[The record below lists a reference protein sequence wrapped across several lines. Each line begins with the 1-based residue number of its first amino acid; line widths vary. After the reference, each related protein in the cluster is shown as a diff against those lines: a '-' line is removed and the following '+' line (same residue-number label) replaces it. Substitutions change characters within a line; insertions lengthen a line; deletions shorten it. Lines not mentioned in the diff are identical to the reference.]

1 VGSDFIQNSWVL
13 SGLLLF
19 SSYIQ
24 RRFTHLIRRSFM
36 RFIALIMLNLV
47 AAAELWAA
55 SNCPLVLAHRGASGY
70 RPEHT
75 LAAYQLAMDMG
86 ADFVEPD
93 LVITR
98 DGELIARHEP
108 NIMDTTDVLLHP
120 EFADRR
126 RTKMLDGTAVDGFF
140 AEDFTLAEIKKLRAI
155 QNRPYRD
162 QSYNGLYPV
171 PTLREIIALVQNH
184 EKSTGRVVGLYPEIK
199 HPSYFRMQGLP
210 LEEKLIDTLIL
221 TGFVNPLRLY
231 IQSFEVASLKDILQP
246 LMRTHGLKLPLIQLM
261 DEFSS
266 QPYDYVLA
274 GRKET
279 YGELVQKNSL
289 KTLVATYAKG
299 IGVWKG
305 SFIKREPLEVAV
317 DLDGN
322 GVAETRERLT
332 GEVLPVIADAHAAGL
347 LVHPYTMRN
356 EEQFLALGYASA
368 QDEYKALMALGVDGF
383 FTDFPDTA
391 REAISLACP
400 DRLQ

>member
-1 VGSDFIQNSWVL
+1 
-13 SGLLLF
+13 
-19 SSYIQ
+19 
-24 RRFTHLIRRSFM
+24 M
-36 RFIALIMLNLV
+36 RFFAVITLSLL

-55 SNCPLVLAHRGASGY
+55 APCPLVLAHRGASGY

-75 LAAYQLAMDMG
+75 LVAYQLAMDMG

-108 NIMDTTDVLLHP
+108 NIMETTDVLLHP

-126 RTKMLDGTAVDGFF
+126 RTKMLDGKAVDGFF
-140 AEDFTLAEIKKLRAI
+140 AEDFTLAEIKRLRAV

-162 QSYNGLYPV
+162 QSYNGVYPI
-171 PTLREIIALVQNH
+171 PTLREIITLVQNH
-184 EKSTGRVVGLYPEIK
+184 EKSTGRKVGLYPEIK
-199 HPSYFRMQGLP
+199 HPSYFRRQGLP

-221 TGFVNPLRLY
+221 TGFVNPLRLF
-231 IQSFEVASLKDILQP
+231 IQSFEVASLKDILRP
-246 LMRTHGLKLPLIQLM
+246 LMRTHGLKLPLIQLV
-261 DEFSS
+261 DALSS

-279 YGELVQKNSL
+279 YGELVQKTSL
-289 KTLVATYAKG
+289 KTSVATYARG

-305 SFIKREPLEVAV
+305 SFVKREPLAVAV

-322 GVAETRERLT
+322 GVAETTEGLT
-332 GEVLPVIADAHAAGL
+332 GEVLPLIADAHAAGL
-347 LVHPYTMRN
+347 LVHTYTMRN

-368 QDEYKALMALGVDGF
+368 RDEYKALIALGVDGF

-400 DRLQ
+400 DRLP

>member
-1 VGSDFIQNSWVL
+1 
-13 SGLLLF
+13 
-19 SSYIQ
+19 
-24 RRFTHLIRRSFM
+24 M
-36 RFIALIMLNLV
+36 RFIAWITLSFL
-47 AAAELWAA
+47 AGAELWAA
-55 SNCPLVLAHRGASGY
+55 APCPLVLAHRGASGY

-75 LAAYQLAMDMG
+75 LVAYQLAMDMG

-108 NIMDTTDVLLHP
+108 NIMETTDVLLHP

-126 RTKMLDGTAVDGFF
+126 RIKMLDGKAVEGFF
-140 AEDFTLAEIKKLRAI
+140 AEDFTLAEIKRLRAV

-162 QSYNGLYPV
+162 QSYNGLYPI

-199 HPSYFRMQGLP
+199 HPSYFRLQGLP
-210 LEEKLIDTLIL
+210 LEEKLLDTLIL
-221 TGFVNPLRLY
+221 TGFVHPLRVF

-246 LMRTHGLKLPLIQLM
+246 LMRTRGLKLPLIQLV
-261 DEFSS
+261 DAWSS

-279 YGELVQKNSL
+279 YGELVQKISL
-289 KTLVATYAKG
+289 KTWVATYAQG

-305 SFIKREPLEVAV
+305 SFIKREPLAAPV

-322 GVAETRERLT
+322 GVAETTERLT
-332 GEVLPVIADAHAAGL
+332 GEVLPLVADAHAAGL
-347 LVHPYTMRN
+347 LVHAYTMRN
-356 EEQFLALGYASA
+356 EEQFLALGYASF
-368 QDEYKALMALGVDGF
+368 QDEYQALLALGVDGF